1 MAKKALKVAEREF
14 GSDHPDVA
22 TDLNNLADLYRAQ
35 GRHSEAEP
43 LHKRTLAI
51 CEKALGPEHPDVA
64 TVRENI
70 AALHSKM
77 GKPEDTKRGA
87 E

>member
-1 MAKKALKVAEREF
+1 MVVAKKALKVAEREF
-14 GSDHPDVA
+14 GSD
-22 TDLNNLADLYRAQ
+22 
-35 GRHSEAEP
+35 
-43 LHKRTLAI
+43 
-51 CEKALGPEHPDVA
+51 HPDVA